1 MTLLEDLRTQLRNSL
16 SDPELV
22 FTCCGLRFNALYE
35 FRQHVFEHH
44 RDIYDRV
51 FAGFHREVPKPTVPP
66 RCPQRKRPGY
76 KHKSKGT
83 RQKSSLSPY
92 KTNRPPISIPMGGM
106 VKK

>member
-1 MTLLEDLRTQLRNSL
+1 MAFLEDLCAQLQVSMDHR
-16 SDPELV
+16 EFV
-22 FTCCGLRFNALYE
+22 FNCCGLQFESLYE
-35 FRQHVFEHH
+35 FRQHVFGQH
-44 RDIYDRV
+44 RDIYDAV
-51 FAGFHREVPKPTVPP
+51 FADFHRELQKPSVPP

-76 KHKSKGT
+76 KPKSKGL